1 MNICNT
7 WSHWLTKAG
16 FSCTAVILHGNK
28 KCKKYKKKWH
38 NPSVT
43 WLSLLNISFFRLLY
57 SNLMWP
63 LCGVL
68 PVCWWNSCINIPQK
82 QSMSTMQALRISCWG
97 RMWTCSSCEQTIQ
110 RSIWYVCSLF
120 LSLFHLLHNQNSHYK
135 FSFLTNYNLKC
146 YPQKNQKC
154 FKDGL
159 QEESNTHFSTGLHE
173 PTVGP

>member
-57 SNLMWP
+57 SNLMRL

-68 PVCWWNSCINIPQK
+68 PVFWWNSCINIPQK
-82 QSMSTMQALRISCWG
+82 QSMSTMQALRTSCWG
-97 RMWTCSSCEQTIQ
+97 RMWTCSSWEQTIK
-110 RSIWYVCSLF
+110 RHIWYFAVLF
-120 LSLFHLLHNQNSHYK
+120 FLFHLLHNQNSHYK
-135 FSFLTNYNLKC
+135 FSFLTKSDLKR
-146 YPQKNQKC
+146 YPQKNHKC
-154 FKDGL
+154 FK
-159 QEESNTHFSTGLHE
+159 TGSKRKAIHIFQQ
-173 PTVGP
+173 VHVSRV